1 MKFLCGSCRTKY
13 QISDE
18 KVRGKILT
26 IRCKKCGAKILVRES
41 LARDAGGGTAV
52 APVADEHEAEVAVS
66 ERRSVSARAQMGGAA
81 LAHAY
86 DEAMKGRTGEVDDMP
101 TSIAPV
107 PANLEIAGVE
117 WYVAIEGE
125 QHGPFAFAELVSKV
139 TTGDVQGRHYAWH
152 DGMESWSRV
161 RDVKDLA
168 AYLPAAGGKKKP
180 PPPPPAPVLDE
191 SGKVVDFAEKKAERQ
206 RQQLGASAVAPMDA
220 DLEQTEVESPEAGGL
235 AMPTAS
241 ERAEQLDDV
250 LNEALGIEGEGKTAR
265 AEPEKAVPATAAKA
279 KATIEDLLSFDNNQ
293 EDIFA
298 NVPRASDEPDPQR
311 ESTRFFVAAAG
322 VNRQKSRARLG
333 IVVGLV
339 IFGGVLAFVG
349 AWAAGIIEVKIP
361 GIGNPF
367 HREATATDEE
377 LAGLD
382 VEDVEDPDA
391 LKKMLAGVKDPE
403 RRRAIV
409 QNQKRKTPA
418 KAVSNPPGPS
428 GDYVADSTG
437 GGEDPSGGPRGES
450 GPSALGM
457 EGELSTGGG
466 PRGPGVGDVQ
476 LPGSG
481 IEGVVPVDRKTLSQ
495 DAITAV
501 INARKK
507 SVSICYEQSLR
518 GREDL
523 RGKLEV
529 KVTVQPDGKVSKTS
543 VETTAFKGS
552 KVGLCVADKIKDW
565 RFPAFEGEPQQIVVP
580 FVLEK
585 QSY

>member
-41 LARDAGGGTAV
+41 LGREMGGGTAV
-52 APVADEHEAEVAVS
+52 APIAEEQAEAAVS
-66 ERRSVSARAQMGGAA
+66 ERRSVSARAHQGGGAA

-86 DEAMKGRTGEVDDMP
+86 DEAMKGRGGEADDMP

-117 WYVAIEGE
+117 WYVAIDGE
-125 QHGPFAFAELVSKV
+125 QHGPFAFAELVRKV
-139 TTGDVQGRHYAWH
+139 SEGDIQGRHYVWH
-152 DGMESWSRV
+152 DGMENWSRV

-168 AYLPAAGGKKKP
+168 GYLPATGKKKP
-180 PPPPPAPVLDE
+180 PPPPPAGVQTDE

-206 RQQLGASAVAPMDA
+206 RQQLGASAAAPMDA
-220 DLEQTEVESPEAGGL
+220 DLEQTEVESPDSTGL
-235 AMPTAS
+235 PLGTAS
-241 ERAEQLDDV
+241 ERAEQLDHV
-250 LNEALGIEGEGKTAR
+250 LNEALGIEGEGRTTR
-265 AEPEKAVPATAAKA
+265 AEADKAVPSAAKA
-279 KATIEDLLSFDNNQ
+279 KATVEDLLSFDNNQ

-322 VNRQKSRARLG
+322 VNRQKSRARMGL
-333 IVVGLV
+333 VVGAV
-339 IFGGVLAFVG
+339 ILLGLGGFVA

-367 HREATATDEE
+367 HREQAVTDDD
-377 LAGLD
+377 LAALD
-382 VEDVEDPDA
+382 AQDVDDPEA
-391 LKKMLAGVKDPE
+391 LKKMLAGIKDPAQ
-403 RRRAIV
+403 RRAIV
-409 QNQKRKTPA
+409 QKQRRVAPKPVA
-418 KAVSNPPGPS
+418 PEGSPEYVDDSAS
-428 GDYVADSTG
+428 GEG
-437 GGEDPSGGPRGES
+437 GRTGPRG
-450 GPSALGM
+450 
-457 EGELSTGGG
+457 TGGAEALAIDDALTTEG
-466 PRGPGVGDVQ
+466 GRQALGVGDAR
-476 LPGSG
+476 LPGAG
-481 IEGVVPVDRKTLSQ
+481 IEDVVPGDNKTLTQ
-495 DAITAV
+495 DAIPAV
-501 INARKK
+501 IKK

-529 KVTVQPDGKVSKTS
+529 KVTVQPDGRVSKTS

-565 RFPAFEGEPQQIVVP
+565 RFPSFEGEAQQVVVP

-585 QSY
+585 HSY

>member
-52 APVADEHEAEVAVS
+52 APVADEQAEAVVS
-66 ERRSVSARAQMGGAA
+66 ERRSVSARAQGGGAA

-86 DEAMKGRTGEVDDMP
+86 DEAMKGHGGEHDDMP

-117 WYVAIEGE
+117 WYVAIDGE
-125 QHGPFAFAELVSKV
+125 QHGPFAFPELVKKIS
-139 TTGDVQGRHYAWH
+139 GGEILGRHYAWH
-152 DGMESWSRV
+152 DGMENWTRV

-168 AYLPAAGGKKKP
+168 GYLQPTGKKKP
-180 PPPPPAPVLDE
+180 PPPPPPGATGDE
-191 SGKVVDFAEKKAERQ
+191 ADKVVDFAEKKAERQ
-206 RQQLGASAVAPMDA
+206 RQLGASAVAPMDS
-220 DLEQTEVESPEAGGL
+220 DLEQTEVESPEAGAL
-235 AMPTAS
+235 VMPSTS
-241 ERAEQLDDV
+241 ERAEQLDHV
-250 LNEALGIEGEGKTAR
+250 LNEALGIAGEGQTAR
-265 AEPEKAVPATAAKA
+265 AEPEKAVPSAAKA

-298 NVPRASDEPDPQR
+298 NVPRASDEADPQR

-322 VNRQKSRARLG
+322 VNKQKSRARM
-333 IVVGLV
+333 GLV
-339 IFGGVLAFVG
+339 IGLVILAGLGAFVG

-367 HREATATDEE
+367 HRGDTVTDDD
-377 LAGLD
+377 LAALGA
-382 VEDVEDPDA
+382 EDVEDPDA
-391 LKKMLAGVKDPE
+391 LKKMLEGVKDPA
-403 RRRAIV
+403 RRKAIV
-409 QNQKRKTPA
+409 QTQRRKSSTTKTTA
-418 KAVSNPPGPS
+418 GATN
-428 GDYVADSTG
+428 DYVDDGSG
-437 GGEDPSGGPRGES
+437 QGSGSGGPRGET
-450 GPSALGM
+450 GAEALAL
-457 EGELSTGGG
+457 EGDLSTSGGG
-466 PRGPGVGDVQ
+466 RGAGVGDAR

-481 IEGVVPVDRKTLSQ
+481 IEDVVPVDQKTLSQ

-565 RFPAFEGEPQQIVVP
+565 RFPSFEGEPQQIVVP